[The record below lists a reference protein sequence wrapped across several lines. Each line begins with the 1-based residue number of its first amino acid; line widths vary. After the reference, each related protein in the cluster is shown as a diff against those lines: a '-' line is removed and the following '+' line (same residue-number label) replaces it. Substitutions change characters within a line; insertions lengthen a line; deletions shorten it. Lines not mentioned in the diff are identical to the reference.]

1 MGSIAQFMTRDFLI
15 ALLAAVSAAAVVFT
29 VGVSFLGR
37 GGVSVKQRIKR
48 VALEREKMRAEEMAR
63 LRGRGNSADPQ
74 EQARSIRRV
83 AGRQYVQNVVERFS
97 LQKAFADENTADALS
112 RAGLR
117 GQGPLNAYVFARF
130 VTPFGLFALA
140 FLYLQF
146 TVFQDKPAYL
156 NAMYAVFIGL
166 VGAYL
171 PTLWLKNRTTKRQK
185 SIKRAWPDS
194 LDLMLLCVEA
204 GMSVEHAFKRVAK
217 EIGLQSPELAEEIT
231 LTTAELSFLED
242 RTRAYDNL
250 GKRTGL
256 DIVKSVMTALIQ
268 ADRYG
273 TSVGTSLRVMA
284 EEGRETRMMEAEKKA
299 AALPP
304 KLTVPLIIFFLP
316 VLFIVI
322 IAPAIIKMIE
332 QGSFSAFGV

>member
-1 MGSIAQFMTRDFLI
+1 MGAIEALMTREFLI
-15 ALLAAVSAAAVVFT
+15 AMLAAVSAAAVVFT
-29 VGVSFLGR
+29 LGFSLLGRKGVSI
-37 GGVSVKQRIKR
+37 KQRIKR
-48 VALEREKMRAEEMAR
+48 VALEREKLRAEEMAR
-63 LRGRGNSADPQ
+63 LRGRG
-74 EQARSIRRV
+74 EQTEQRGSIRRV

-97 LQKAFADENTADALS
+97 LQKAFADDGTSDALA
-112 RAGLR
+112 RAGFR

-146 TVFQDKPAYL
+146 TVFADKPAYL
-156 NAMYAVFIGL
+156 NAMYAVFIGII
-166 VGAYL
+166 GAYL
-171 PTLWLKNRTTKRQK
+171 PTLWLRNRTTKRQQ
-185 SIKRAWPDS
+185 SIKRAWPDA

-204 GMSVEHAFKRVAK
+204 GMSVEHAFKRVSK
-217 EIGLQSPELAEEIT
+217 EIGLQSPELAEELT

-250 GKRTGL
+250 GRRTGL
-256 DIVKSVMTALIQ
+256 DIVKSVMQALIQ
-268 ADRYG
+268 AERYG

-299 AALPP
+299 ASLPP
-304 KLTVPLIIFFLP
+304 KLTVPLILFFLP

-322 IAPAIIKMIE
+322 ISPAIIKISMN
-332 QGSFSAFGV
+332 GSFGFMG

>member
-1 MGSIAQFMTRDFLI
+1 MGAIEALMTRDFLI
-15 ALLAAVSAAAVVFT
+15 AALAAVSAAAVVFT
-29 VGVSFLGR
+29 LGFTFLGR
-37 GGVSVKQRIKR
+37 NAVSVKQRIKR

-63 LRGRGNSADPQ
+63 LRGRGSDQQ
-74 EQARSIRRV
+74 EQTRSIRRA
-83 AGRQYVQNVVERFS
+83 AGKQYVQNVVERFS
-97 LQKAFADENTADALS
+97 LQKAFADENTSDALAM
-112 RAGLR
+112 AGLR
-117 GQGPLNAYVFARF
+117 GQGALNAYVFARF
-130 VTPFGLFALA
+130 VSPFALFVVA
-140 FLYLQF
+140 FFYLQLTIF
-146 TVFQDKPAYL
+146 ADKPLYL
-156 NAMYAVFIGL
+156 NAIYALFIGL
-166 VGAYL
+166 IGAYL
-171 PTLWLKNRTTKRQK
+171 PTLWLKNRTTKRQA
-185 SIKRAWPDS
+185 SIRRAWPDA

-256 DIVKSVMTALIQ
+256 DIVKSVMTSLIQ

-304 KLTVPLIIFFLP
+304 KLTVPLIVFFLP

-322 IAPAIIKMIE
+322 IAPAIIKMILNG
-332 QGSFSAFGV
+332 QFGPVG

>member
-1 MGSIAQFMTRDFLI
+1 MGAIEALMTRDFLI
-15 ALLAAVSAAAVVFT
+15 AALAAVSAAAVVFT
-29 VGVSFLGR
+29 LGFTFLGR
-37 GGVSVKQRIKR
+37 GGVTVKQRIKR

-63 LRGRGNSADPQ
+63 LRGRGNEP
-74 EQARSIRRV
+74 ETTRTARRA
-83 AGRQYVQNVVERFS
+83 AGRQSIQNVVERFS
-97 LQKAFADENTADALS
+97 LQKAFADENTGDTLA

-117 GQGPLNAYVFARF
+117 GQGALNAYVFARF
-130 VTPFGLFALA
+130 VSPFVLFVLA
-140 FLYLQF
+140 FVYLQF
-146 TVFQDKPAYL
+146 TIFADKPLYL
-156 NAMYAVFIGL
+156 NAIYALFLGL

-171 PTLWLKNRTTKRQK
+171 PTLWLRNRTTKRQA
-185 SIKRAWPDS
+185 SIRRAWPDA

-217 EIGLQSPELAEEIT
+217 EVGLQSPELSEEIT

-256 DIVKSVMTALIQ
+256 DIVKSVMTSLIQ

-332 QGSFSAFGV
+332 QGSFSAFGNLS